1 MDSHHTVAFG
11 LLKAPVFTVL
21 ANPTGCHKMPC
32 VSAINCQAC
41 SEQPEFFKASV
52 LSHTWASSSCSLFH
66 YFTWWI
72 PTFLVALKS
81 SLFSFE
87 ETSRHFLSRARHF
100 LLSCSLSHTSFG
112 HVPHDFCDPE
122 LDSEFLDGL
131 YRTHLCGPTS
141 FFTPFLLIA
150 HATAWQ
156 SAGAFALILSKIG
169 AQLILMKWM
178 RKHS

>member
-131 YRTHLCGPTS
+131 Y
-141 FFTPFLLIA
+141 
-150 HATAWQ
+150 
-156 SAGAFALILSKIG
+156 LILN
-169 AQLILMKWM
+169 LILIFVNLSLSLHPSLWLARLLPGKVQVLLLLFWA
-178 RKHS
+178 K